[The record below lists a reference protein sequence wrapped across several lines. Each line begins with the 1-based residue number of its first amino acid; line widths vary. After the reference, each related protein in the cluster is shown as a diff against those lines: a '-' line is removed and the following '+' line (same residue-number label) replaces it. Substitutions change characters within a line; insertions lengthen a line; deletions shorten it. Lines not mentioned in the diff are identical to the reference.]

1 MLLKQLSPEDK
12 RIFLSIA
19 ELLTL
24 ADKPVSRNDTETTRG
39 GGAHPSFS
47 TTLFIHREQRD
58 LDAINELVWQCD
70 LSSNGK
76 MFALFTGARN
86 ANHIENAML
95 KRLDKLPVGT
105 LEDAAARATAA
116 FDVLRD
122 IVKGQQAA
130 TPAVPKVMLFELML
144 LALAQG
150 TISAITWQLL
160 DEVKYHYQLENHVFT
175 DLLERAQ
182 CTHREAQKT
191 LAIILE

>member
-24 ADKPVSRNDTETTRG
+24 ADKPVSRNDTENFRG
-39 GGAHPSFS
+39 GGDHPFFS
-47 TTLFIHREQRD
+47 TTLSIHREQRD
-58 LDAINELVWQCD
+58 LDAINELAWQCD
-70 LSSNGK
+70 LSGTGK
-76 MFALFTGARN
+76 ISALFTSARDG
-86 ANHIENAML
+86 IDMESAML
-95 KRLDKLPVGT
+95 RRLDKLPVGT
-105 LEDAAARATAA
+105 LEDGAARATAA

-130 TPAVPKVMLFELML
+130 TPTVPKVMLFELML

-150 TISAITWQLL
+150 SISAITWQLL